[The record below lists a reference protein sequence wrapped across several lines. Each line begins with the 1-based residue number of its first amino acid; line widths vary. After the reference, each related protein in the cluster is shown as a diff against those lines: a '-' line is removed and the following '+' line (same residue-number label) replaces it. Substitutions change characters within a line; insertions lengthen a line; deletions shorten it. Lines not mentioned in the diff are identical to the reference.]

1 MKKIIVSFFIFCF
14 LIVFGHNSP
23 AKAALPLELKESIDK
38 KVKEILEINSQIQET
53 QKKIEGTQEESKTLK
68 KEINKVDGQ
77 LNQIRLGIKSSEIMI
92 EKFGL
97 EIESLQYTIGDIE
110 EKTDIQ
116 KKAIAETLRELQ
128 EKDNDTL
135 LVIFLKNK
143 SLAESVNEA
152 ENLSELNANLSE
164 EIQGLKELKLQLT
177 ENLSEVSNKKFG
189 KEIENSNL
197 KNKKLISEEIKKDK
211 QVLLEETKNQEK
223 VYQKNLSELE
233 KKQAEIASELE
244 GIEEEL
250 RLKIDPTLIPS
261 ARPGVLGIPVEISR
275 LTQGYGAT
283 TFAKYG
289 YRGKWHNGI
298 DFGGPIGTPILA
310 AEKGKVINVDNQDNY
325 CYRGAYGKYI
335 AIQHENNLTTLY
347 AHLSLYNVKIGDQVQ
362 KGQVI
367 GYIGKTGYATGPH
380 LHFTVYDAS
389 TVRFGP
395 SSLPRSTC
403 KLLPFGG
410 YLNPMAYL

>member
-14 LIVFGHNSP
+14 LIVFGQNSP

-362 KGQVI
+362 KGQFI

-380 LHFTVYDAS
+380 LHFTVYS
-389 TVRFGP
+389 TATFNLKPSRSCGP
-395 SSLPRSTC
+395 TPT
-403 KLLPFGG
+403 GG
-410 YLNPMAYL
+410 DINPLNYLAI

>member
-1 MKKIIVSFFIFCF
+1 MPS
-14 LIVFGHNSP
+14 LHG
-23 AKAALPLELKESIDK
+23 LKESIDK

-310 AEKGKVINVDNQDNY
+310 AEKGKVIT
-325 CYRGAYGKYI
+325 R
-335 AIQHENNLTTLY
+335 
-347 AHLSLYNVKIGDQVQ
+347 
-362 KGQVI
+362 
-367 GYIGKTGYATGPH
+367 
-380 LHFTVYDAS
+380 
-389 TVRFGP
+389 
-395 SSLPRSTC
+395 
-403 KLLPFGG
+403 LLPQW
-410 YLNPMAYL
+410 LLMQ